1 MITSKF
7 KYLSKEESE
16 ILINSISFL
25 RHKIIALLMLDAG
38 LRVSEA
44 CTLILGDFDFKKKIL
59 KVRSLKKGDKK
70 IYRLV
75 PISNRLYQNI
85 AQYLETFDN
94 YESSS
99 ALFPGCNRQ
108 FISRQSVFLALK
120 KYQKKCNLPEFSPHS
135 LRHSFAT
142 HHLAGGTKLEEIK
155 TMLGHKKFD
164 TTLIYAQVPTEK
176 LQERVNE
183 VSNKKSKNYFS
194 FLNFLVP
201 KKRDSVINLDFTNQ
215 NFVIG
220 RNQEI
225 KNICNN
231 IEKEIN
237 TIIVGD
243 VGTGKSTLLNSIETN
258 KIILKL
264 DDTESI
270 KKSLVNILLF
280 LFKDEKNAVLN
291 LLHTKE
297 DDTQIV
303 KKIQRENTNNLCQKI
318 MDCTKAKEYILQVD
332 DISKI
337 TPSAKKVI
345 EKFKDHFIIICG
357 ARSIKINDTSFLWN
371 FEKIEIK
378 VLNRSNS
385 MILINNL
392 SSGMQVENWELF
404 RNHIYNQTNGNPRAI
419 KELIDRYKKEPFLTN
434 EIVNEIKHLGALK
447 EIDMTWL
454 IILFLGVVMATR
466 YMAKELDE
474 PALKFIGSLAM
485 IVLLMMR
492 PLMHNLKRKFL

>member
-1 MITSKF
+1 
-7 KYLSKEESE
+7 
-16 ILINSISFL
+16 
-25 RHKIIALLMLDAG
+25 
-38 LRVSEA
+38 
-44 CTLILGDFDFKKKIL
+44 
-59 KVRSLKKGDKK
+59 
-70 IYRLV
+70 
-75 PISNRLYQNI
+75 
-85 AQYLETFDN
+85 
-94 YESSS
+94 
-99 ALFPGCNRQ
+99 
-108 FISRQSVFLALK
+108 
-120 KYQKKCNLPEFSPHS
+120 
-135 LRHSFAT
+135 
-142 HHLAGGTKLEEIK
+142 
-155 TMLGHKKFD
+155 
-164 TTLIYAQVPTEK
+164 
-176 LQERVNE
+176 
-183 VSNKKSKNYFS
+183 
-194 FLNFLVP
+194 
-201 KKRDSVINLDFTNQ
+201 
-215 NFVIG
+215 
-220 RNQEI
+220 
-225 KNICNN
+225 
-231 IEKEIN
+231 
-237 TIIVGD
+237 
-243 VGTGKSTLLNSIETN
+243 
-258 KIILKL
+258 
-264 DDTESI
+264 
-270 KKSLVNILLF
+270 LLF